1 MTITHKIGEVF
12 KITSPYY
19 PYNPVCLKVKS
30 GSRCNECFFHPY
42 SFYDKGT
49 EACDKPLKET
59 GFCSASCR
67 SDNKEVIFVQAAN
80 SVPEDK
86 TTISQPSCVFCRE
99 VKELKYDLSRGIST
113 ICSVRGHLSDE
124 VTIHRRYYFKYCPI
138 CGKKL

>member
-1 MTITHKIGEVF
+1 MTITRRIGEVF

-19 PYNPVCLKVKS
+19 PYNTVYL
-30 GSRCNECFFHPY
+30 
-42 SFYDKGT
+42 
-49 EACDKPLKET
+49 
-59 GFCSASCR
+59 
-67 SDNKEVIFVQAAN
+67 SDNRGAIVAN

-99 VKELKYDLSRGIST
+99 AKELKYDLSRGIST

>member
-1 MTITHKIGEVF
+1 MIITRKIGEVF

-19 PYNPVCLKVKS
+19 PYNTVCLKVKL
-30 GSRCNECFFHPY
+30 GNRCDECFFHTY
-42 SFYDKGT
+42 SLYNR
-49 EACDKPLKET
+49 CNKPLKGT
-59 GFCSASCR
+59 GFCSASRR
-67 SDNKEVIFVQAAN
+67 SDNREAIFVQVAN

-99 VKELKYDLSRGIST
+99 AKELKYDLSSDVST
-113 ICSVRGHLSDE
+113 ICSVQGHLPDE

>member
-1 MTITHKIGEVF
+1 MAITRKIGEVF
-12 KITSPYY
+12 TITNPYY
-19 PYNPVCLKVKS
+19 PYNTVCLKVKL
-30 GSRCNECFFHPY
+30 GSRCDECFFYKHSLY
-42 SFYDKGT
+42 NT
-49 EACDKPLKET
+49 CNKPLKGT

-67 SDNKEVIFVQAAN
+67 SDNREAIFVQVAN

-113 ICSVRGHLSDE
+113 ICSVQGHLPDE
-124 VTIHRRYYFKYCPI
+124 FTIHWRYYFKYCPI

>member
-1 MTITHKIGEVF
+1 MAITRKIGEVF
-12 KITSPYY
+12 TITSPYY
-19 PYNPVCLKVKS
+19 PYNTVCLKVKL
-30 GSRCNECFFHPY
+30 GSRCDECFFYKY
-42 SFYDKGT
+42 SLYNT
-49 EACDKPLKET
+49 CNKPLKGT

-67 SDNKEVIFVQAAN
+67 SDNREAIFVQVAN

-113 ICSVRGHLSDE
+113 ICSVQGNLPDE
-124 VTIHRRYYFKYCPI
+124 VTIHRRYYFQYCPI

>member
-1 MTITHKIGEVF
+1 MTITRKIGEVF

-19 PYNPVCLKVKS
+19 PYN
-30 GSRCNECFFHPY
+30 
-42 SFYDKGT
+42 
-49 EACDKPLKET
+49 
-59 GFCSASCR
+59 SAYCR
-67 SDNKEVIFVQAAN
+67 SDNRGAIFVQVAN

-99 VKELKYDLSRGIST
+99 AKELKYDLSRGIST

>member
-1 MTITHKIGEVF
+1 MTITRRIGEVF

-19 PYNPVCLKVKS
+19 PYNTVYLKVKL
-30 GSRCNECFFHPY
+30 GNRCEECFFYKY
-42 SFYDKGT
+42 SLYNS
-49 EACDKPLKET
+49 CNKPIKET
-59 GFCSASCR
+59 GLCSAYCR
-67 SDNKEVIFVQAAN
+67 SDNRGAIFVQVAN

-99 VKELKYDLSRGIST
+99 AKELKYDLSRGIST

-124 VTIHRRYYFKYCPI
+124 VTIHQRYYFKYCPI

>member
-1 MTITHKIGEVF
+1 MAITRKIGEVF
-12 KITSPYY
+12 TITDPYY
-19 PYNPVCLKVKS
+19 PYNTVCLKVKL
-30 GSRCNECFFHPY
+30 GSRCDECFFYKHSLY
-42 SFYDKGT
+42 NT
-49 EACDKPLKET
+49 CNKPLKGT

-67 SDNKEVIFVQAAN
+67 SDNREAIFVQVAN

-99 VKELKYDLSRGIST
+99 AKELKYDLSRDIST
-113 ICSVRGHLSDE
+113 ICSVRGHLPDE